1 MTFEAISAEQAEVLQ
16 ARSVELSCASL
27 GGSVQGCSDE
37 WFADAVNL
45 IKPGPAVS
53 LKGQFGP
60 KGALY
65 DGWETRRH
73 NPDYD
78 WVIIRLAP
86 AGGGRISGF
95 DIDTTTFN
103 GNEAPAVKIYGVWS
117 EQSDVEA
124 GSDQWVTLVDTTPC
138 GPAAHHWLQ
147 HVDGGLTASS
157 YTHVKL
163 HMIPDGGISRFRVY
177 GQVVLPPVGTGLG
190 EVVVPENPKLNSLDM
205 AHMLNGAR
213 VV

>member
-1 MTFEAISAEQAEVLQ
+1 MTFEAISAEQAELLQ

-27 GGSVQGCSDE
+27 GGRVQGCSDE

-53 LKGQFGP
+53 LKGQYGP

-78 WVIIRLAP
+78 WVIVRLAP
-86 AGGGRISGF
+86 AGGGRIAGF

-117 EQSDVEA
+117 KQSDVEA
-124 GSDQWVTLVDTTPC
+124 DSDQVRATSSSTVGHARGYHAMRAGRASLAPARGWRLDSVELYAC
-138 GPAAHHWLQ
+138 EAAH
-147 HVDGGLTASS
+147 D
-157 YTHVKL
+157 
-163 HMIPDGGISRFRVY
+163 P
-177 GQVVLPPVGTGLG
+177 
-190 EVVVPENPKLNSLDM
+190 
-205 AHMLNGAR
+205 
-213 VV
+213 